1 MNPGINCK
9 NKQTHKL
16 QKYTNT
22 IKDGSVVVLLFVSD
36 DVDSNH
42 DDCADDDNSVG
53 DGDHGVNDN
62 GDGDGDDGDNGNGD
76 GCGLSVVLLE
86 TESIKL
92 AFSRSLRSTTR
103 TQNTTSEL

>member
-1 MNPGINCK
+1 MAVW
-9 NKQTHKL
+9 L
-16 QKYTNT
+16 
-22 IKDGSVVVLLFVSD
+22 LLFVSD

-103 TQNTTSEL
+103 TQDTTSEL

>member
-1 MNPGINCK
+1 MA
-9 NKQTHKL
+9 
-16 QKYTNT
+16 
-22 IKDGSVVVLLFVSD
+22 VWLFFSD

-53 DGDHGVNDN
+53 DGDHGVDYN
-62 GDGDGDDGDNGNGD
+62 GDGDGDDGDDGNGD

-103 TQNTTSEL
+103 TQDTTSEL

>member
-1 MNPGINCK
+1 MW
-9 NKQTHKL
+9 L
-16 QKYTNT
+16 
-22 IKDGSVVVLLFVSD
+22 LLFVSD

-42 DDCADDDNSVG
+42 DDCADDDNSVGDGDHGVNDDGDG